1 MVIVERLSFDND
13 APPYHAYHSAQHT
26 VRYLLVRDHVKG
38 KRVLDVGCGQ
48 GFGSQMIAKWGAA
61 HVTGVDIAPY
71 AIEVA
76 RSLFSDENVQYLVGD
91 ATELGDVLYDE
102 RPFDLIVCFETIE
115 HVSDTARLLEQI
127 TKLRATNSTVVISCP
142 NDHAADE
149 HNPYHRRRFTF
160 EEFRELTNEALGPAD
175 QWLLGAPVL
184 GQMNYVMGDELAE
197 KPGTEP
203 INIVRLRQL
212 PSTFMASAQDNTK
225 PNSTNCTYYVGVW
238 GSQLQPDAVI
248 APESHTAFLDPWR
261 TIDYLQSAAIDRNR
275 RVEELRRRL
284 LYHTEERAQLQEQ
297 ARAMEQELATV
308 NSQARAMEQELAT
321 VNSQARAM
329 EQELATVNSQARAMK
344 HELATVNSQAR
355 QEHGKIA
362 GLLIEN
368 EHFRELVSQYERDS
382 RRTKWLL
389 DRLRD
394 KVRHFP
400 RDLSR
405 RIRASRNKTRQL
417 ASGIPVASGARATAE
432 ADSTAGRRKQ
442 ESEADE

>member
-329 EQELATVNSQARAMK
+329 EQELATVNSQAR
-344 HELATVNSQAR
+344 